1 MPSILV
7 VDDDPLIRDSLGEAL
22 PLRWPGS
29 TVVTA
34 SDGEEALG
42 VFSAHQPDVVILAV
56 ALPGLS
62 GFEVLRQIRQVS
74 DAPVVMLSRLGDE
87 INQVRGLQL
96 GADGYVAKSLGID
109 VLTAHLQ
116 AVLRR
121 VQRSPRPH
129 GASDLMI
136 GPLMLS
142 PDRKMVTVHGRPV
155 QLTPVEFKLLSHLAR
170 NVGQVLPY
178 ETLMTRIWG
187 PDSYRTVDNLRVYVS
202 RLLSKLERAGGPR
215 CIENERGLG
224 YRIVRLPAP
233 R

>member
-1 MPSILV
+1 MLPRVTVPAGPRYTESRLIGPCLAIDRGGTRGVEMVSILV
-7 VDDDPLIRDSLGEAL
+7 VDDDPLIRDSLSEAL
-22 PLRWPGS
+22 PLRWPGI

-121 VQRSPRPH
+121 VQRSPRAH
-129 GASDLMI
+129 G
-136 GPLMLS
+136 
-142 PDRKMVTVHGRPV
+142 
-155 QLTPVEFKLLSHLAR
+155 
-170 NVGQVLPY
+170 
-178 ETLMTRIWG
+178 
-187 PDSYRTVDNLRVYVS
+187 
-202 RLLSKLERAGGPR
+202 
-215 CIENERGLG
+215 
-224 YRIVRLPAP
+224 
-233 R
+233 